1 MYKKEGI
8 SEEMYC
14 IRDDDGLVLKI
25 AHNYMKLMGIENTQF
40 IITGHIDCYLN
51 EKVCKMLTTHY
62 RSYFTERKKHVNFM
76 RLYRHDEVKYF
87 I

>member
-14 IRDDDGLVLKI
+14 IRDDDGLILKI
-25 AHNYMKLMGIENTQF
+25 AHNYMKLMGIEHTLF
-40 IITGHIDCYLN
+40 IITGHIDCYQN

-62 RSYFTERKKHVNFM
+62 RLYFTEGKEHVNFM
-76 RLYRHDEVKYF
+76 RLYRHDKVKNF